1 VHRWLPL
8 LAILLV
14 CDAARAHGTGPQGMQ
29 PLDWH
34 TEQIA
39 SVVSG
44 HMALNVPGRVETID
58 GRSCM
63 VGSHLHVDVLDPFAF
78 DIDEPVRVEVEFALA
93 ADAATVALEHD
104 GGAGPARQEV
114 QLPVRGG
121 RRFHAQEFALE
132 RARFAG
138 LGPFGSDFSITAAF
152 GPTLAFGTVSVCG
165 ISIERSHATPE
176 PAPSGTLALELLD
189 ESGAP
194 APARVGLYDPS
205 QRLPLPGLESVPVER
220 FADLVCVFS
229 LRPGGAAW
237 PARNR
242 QAFYV
247 DGSYRARLPAGS
259 WELVASR
266 GLEWRIARERFEI
279 EPGAETRL
287 RVRMKRWA
295 DMPAAGWYSGDVH
308 VHLGSGDAAR
318 DRDRRLAMQAEDLHV
333 ANLLQMGNIGNA
345 HFRHDAFGP
354 AARAGA
360 WPYTLVPG
368 QEDPRTLRRGHTIH
382 LNLLA
387 PVRDPARYY
396 LYHEAFEQT
405 RAQGGVTGYAH
416 VDSLLGDGLGS
427 RRGLALDVPFGLV
440 DFIEVLQTS
449 DAGTRTWFGF
459 LDLGFALSPAAGSD
473 YPYIDHPGAVRSYV
487 ALGEERSV
495 DAWFA
500 GLRAG
505 RTFASNGPLL
515 ELAVNGRGMGSALR
529 VEPGAE
535 LVVEARARLNPDVDR
550 LARLELLEHGAVV
563 AASESAQGAEE
574 LRLAHR
580 LRASRG
586 SWFVLRALGTR
597 QAPGASVVA
606 VSAPV
611 YVEVAGGGFCD
622 PAAVPALAAA
632 MKQSLAEI
640 LAPMPDEELE
650 SEPWET
656 LAPRARYWPE
666 QVERLRPRVEQA
678 GAVYDELAA
687 LASQQRCRVEAGRGA
702 EESARRASTDARR
715 REAKLP

>member
-1 VHRWLPL
+1 MRPWLPL
-8 LAILLV
+8 LAVLLV
-14 CDAARAHGTGPQGMQ
+14 CNAARAHGTGPQGVQ

-44 HMALNVPGRVETID
+44 HMALNRPGRVETIE
-58 GRSCM
+58 GRRCM

-78 DIDEPVRVEVEFALA
+78 DIDEPVRVAVEFALA
-93 ADAATVALEHD
+93 ADAATAALEHD

-114 QLPVRGG
+114 QLPARGS
-121 RRFHAQEFALE
+121 RPFHAQRFELE

-138 LGPFGSDFSITAAF
+138 LGPFGSDFSITAAL
-152 GPTLAFGTVSVCG
+152 GPALGFGTVTVCG
-165 ISIERSHATPE
+165 LSIERSHATPE
-176 PAPSGTLALELLD
+176 PAPAGTLALELLD

-194 APARVGLYDPS
+194 APARVGLYDAS
-205 QRLPLPGLESVPVER
+205 QRLPLPGLESVAVER
-220 FADLVCVFS
+220 FADLVRVSS

-242 QAFYV
+242 HFFYV
-247 DGSYRARLPAGS
+247 EGSYHARLPAGS
-259 WELVASR
+259 WELVAAR
-266 GLEWRIARERFEI
+266 GLEWRIARERFEVA
-279 EPGAETRL
+279 PGSETRL

-308 VHLGSGDAAR
+308 VHLGRGDAAR
-318 DRDRRLAMQAEDLHV
+318 DRARRLSMQAEDLHV

-345 HFRHDAFGP
+345 HFRHDAWGP
-354 AARAGA
+354 GARAGA
-360 WPYTLVPG
+360 WPHTLVPG

-396 LYHEAFEQT
+396 LYHEVFERT
-405 RAQGGVTGYAH
+405 RAQGAVTGYAH

-440 DFIEVLQTS
+440 DFVEVLQTS
-449 DAGTRTWFGF
+449 HAATRTWFGF

-473 YPYIDHPGAVRSYV
+473 HPYIDHPGAVRSYV
-487 ALGEERSV
+487 ALGGEPSV

-505 RTFASNGPLL
+505 RTFATNGPLL
-515 ELAVNGRGMGSALR
+515 ELTVNGRGMGSALR

-574 LRLAHR
+574 LHLAHR
-580 LRASRG
+580 ARASRG
-586 SWFVLRALGTR
+586 TWFVLRALGTQ
-597 QAPGASVVA
+597 QAPGVSVTA

-611 YVEVAGGGFCD
+611 YVDVAGGGFCD
-622 PAAVPALAAA
+622 PAAVPALASA
-632 MKQSLAEI
+632 MKRSLEEM
-640 LAPMPDEELE
+640 LAPMPDEEIE

-656 LAPRARYWPE
+656 LAPRALRWPE
-666 QVERLRPRVEQA
+666 QLERLRTRVEQA
-678 GAVYDELAA
+678 SAVYDELEE
-687 LASQQRCRVEAGRGA
+687 LAKQQRCRVDAGRDAAALHG
-702 EESARRASTDARR
+702 SAAAGQRHPR
-715 REAKLP
+715 LP